1 MEKQRLNIEDIIER
15 IENNELTV
23 DAGLLYTNFLK
34 IQYNSSNL
42 MINNGGSESEQK
54 NFL

>member
-23 DAGLLYTNFLK
+23 DAGLLYTNFLILEK
-34 IQYNSSNL
+34 LDIIIKLLTKKGN
-42 MINNGGSESEQK
+42 
-54 NFL
+54 